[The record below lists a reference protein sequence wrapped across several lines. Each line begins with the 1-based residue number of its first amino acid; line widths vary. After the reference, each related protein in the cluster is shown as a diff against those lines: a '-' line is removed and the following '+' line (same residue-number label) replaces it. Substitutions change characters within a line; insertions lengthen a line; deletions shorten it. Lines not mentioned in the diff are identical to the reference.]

1 MAAGPVLETNWMASI
16 VGLMVA
22 LGVICGIKISSSKVK
37 GTETKE

>member
-22 LGVICGIKISSSKVK
+22 LGVICGIKISNSKR
-37 GTETKE
+37 TETKE

>member
-22 LGVICGIKISSSKVK
+22 LGVICGVKIFANK
-37 GTETKE
+37 GKETETKE